1 MNVPRPLQTI
11 QDNIARVIK
20 GKSHVIEMAV
30 VCLLARGHLLL
41 EDVPGVGKTTLAH
54 SLARSLDCSFKRIQF
69 TSDLLPSDIVGVS
82 IFNRQQQAFEFVPGP
97 IFANIVL
104 ADEINRTTPK
114 TQSSLLEAMSEAQIS
129 VDNQTHPLKQPFM
142 VIATQNPA
150 EYHGTFPLPE
160 SQLDRF
166 LMRLRIGYPSVEEE
180 QKVLSRPYALHP
192 ADILAPVLSTQDVLE
207 LQRRIEHVHM
217 DESVSEYLLALVHA
231 TRQSE
236 LLSLGVSTRGALA
249 LSNAA
254 KALAL
259 VRGRDFC
266 LPDDVKELTPIVLSH
281 RVMLSRAQG
290 MRMQSFEQAERV
302 LLDIVDTIP
311 VPVCIHGH
319 GQACDDP
326 LHALVPRPSRIPTPL
341 PGYPPVAPTDVR
353 WHTLLVVH
361 DRYRRGSRQHREQ
374 SFLSAASDDAEH
386 RGDLRSPV
394 RAMFAPTRL
403 PSACAR
409 SHHGQS
415 TDDGHPLGHQS

>member
-1 MNVPRPLQTI
+1 MNALRPIQAI

-20 GKSHVIEMAV
+20 GKDQVIEMAV

-166 LMRLRIGYPSVEEE
+166 LMRLRIGYPSLEEE
-180 QKVLSRPYALHP
+180 RKVLERPYALHP

-207 LQRRIEHVHM
+207 LQRRVDQIHM
-217 DESVSEYLLALVHA
+217 DESLSDYLLAIIDA

-249 LSNAA
+249 LNKTA

-259 VRGRDFC
+259 VRGRDYC
-266 LPDDVKELTPIVLSH
+266 LPDDVKELAPIVLSH

-290 MRMQSFEQAERV
+290 LRAQSFEQAERIV
-302 LLDIVDTIP
+302 LDIVDTVP
-311 VPVCIHGH
+311 VPV
-319 GQACDDP
+319 
-326 LHALVPRPSRIPTPL
+326 
-341 PGYPPVAPTDVR
+341 
-353 WHTLLVVH
+353 
-361 DRYRRGSRQHREQ
+361 
-374 SFLSAASDDAEH
+374 
-386 RGDLRSPV
+386 
-394 RAMFAPTRL
+394 
-403 PSACAR
+403 
-409 SHHGQS
+409 
-415 TDDGHPLGHQS
+415 

>member
-1 MNVPRPLQTI
+1 MSALRPIKAI

-20 GKSHVIEMAV
+20 GKDHVIEMAV

-41 EDVPGVGKTTLAH
+41 EDVPGVGKTTIAH

-166 LMRLRIGYPSVEEE
+166 LMRLRIGYPSLEEE
-180 QKVLSRPYALHP
+180 RKVLERPYALHP
-192 ADILAPVLSTQDVLE
+192 ADILAPVLSIQDVLE
-207 LQRRIEHVHM
+207 LQRRVDHTHM
-217 DESVSEYLLALVHA
+217 DESLSEYLLAIVHA
-231 TRQSE
+231 TRHSE
-236 LLSLGVSTRGALA
+236 LLSLGVSTRGSLA
-249 LSNAA
+249 LSTAA

-259 VRGRDFC
+259 VRGREYC
-266 LPDDVKELTPIVLSH
+266 LPEDVKELAPIVLSH

-290 MRMQSFEQAERV
+290 LRAQSFEQAERIV
-302 LLDIVDTIP
+302 LDILDTVP
-311 VPVCIHGH
+311 VPV
-319 GQACDDP
+319 
-326 LHALVPRPSRIPTPL
+326 
-341 PGYPPVAPTDVR
+341 
-353 WHTLLVVH
+353 
-361 DRYRRGSRQHREQ
+361 
-374 SFLSAASDDAEH
+374 
-386 RGDLRSPV
+386 
-394 RAMFAPTRL
+394 
-403 PSACAR
+403 
-409 SHHGQS
+409 
-415 TDDGHPLGHQS
+415 

>member
-1 MNVPRPLQTI
+1 MNVPRPLQAI

-82 IFNRQQQAFEFVPGP
+82 MFNRQKQGFEFIPGP
-97 IFANIVL
+97 IFANVVL

-129 VDNQTHPLKQPFM
+129 VDNQTHLLAQPFM

-166 LMRLRIGYPSVEEE
+166 LMRLCIGYPALEEE
-180 QKVLSRPYALHP
+180 RKVLARPHSLHP
-192 ADILAPVLSTQDVLE
+192 AEMLEPVLSAHEILA
-207 LQRRIEHVHM
+207 LQTRVDQAQIE
-217 DESVSEYLLALVHA
+217 ESLTDYLLALVQA

-266 LPDDVKELTPIVLSH
+266 LPDDVKELAPIVLSH

-302 LLDIVDTIP
+302 VLDIVDTIP
-311 VPVCIHGH
+311 VPV
-319 GQACDDP
+319 
-326 LHALVPRPSRIPTPL
+326 
-341 PGYPPVAPTDVR
+341 
-353 WHTLLVVH
+353 
-361 DRYRRGSRQHREQ
+361 
-374 SFLSAASDDAEH
+374 
-386 RGDLRSPV
+386 
-394 RAMFAPTRL
+394 
-403 PSACAR
+403 
-409 SHHGQS
+409 
-415 TDDGHPLGHQS
+415 

>member
-1 MNVPRPLQTI
+1 MNALRPIQAI

-20 GKSHVIEMAV
+20 GKDHVIEMAV

-166 LMRLRIGYPSVEEE
+166 LMRLRIGYPSLEEE
-180 QKVLSRPYALHP
+180 RKVLERPYALHP

-207 LQRRIEHVHM
+207 LQRRVDQIHM
-217 DESVSEYLLALVHA
+217 DESLSDYLLAIIHA

-249 LSNAA
+249 LNKTA

-259 VRGRDFC
+259 VRGRDYC
-266 LPDDVKELTPIVLSH
+266 LPDDVKELAPIVLSH

-290 MRMQSFEQAERV
+290 LRAQSFEQAERIV
-302 LLDIVDTIP
+302 LDIVDTVP
-311 VPVCIHGH
+311 VPV
-319 GQACDDP
+319 
-326 LHALVPRPSRIPTPL
+326 
-341 PGYPPVAPTDVR
+341 
-353 WHTLLVVH
+353 
-361 DRYRRGSRQHREQ
+361 
-374 SFLSAASDDAEH
+374 
-386 RGDLRSPV
+386 
-394 RAMFAPTRL
+394 
-403 PSACAR
+403 
-409 SHHGQS
+409 
-415 TDDGHPLGHQS
+415 

>member
-1 MNVPRPLQTI
+1 MNVPHPLQAI

-20 GKSHVIEMAV
+20 GKAHVIEMAV

-166 LMRLRIGYPSVEEE
+166 LMRLRIGYPSIEEE
-180 QKVLSRPYALHP
+180 RKVLNRPYALHP

-207 LQRRIEHVHM
+207 LQRRIEQVHM
-217 DESVSEYLLALVHA
+217 DDSVSEYLLAIVHA

-249 LSNAA
+249 LNNTA

-266 LPDDVKELTPIVLSH
+266 LPDDVKELAPIVLSH

-290 MRMQSFEQAERV
+290 MRIQSFEQAERII
-302 LLDIVDTIP
+302 LDIVDTIP
-311 VPVCIHGH
+311 VPV
-319 GQACDDP
+319 
-326 LHALVPRPSRIPTPL
+326 
-341 PGYPPVAPTDVR
+341 
-353 WHTLLVVH
+353 
-361 DRYRRGSRQHREQ
+361 
-374 SFLSAASDDAEH
+374 
-386 RGDLRSPV
+386 
-394 RAMFAPTRL
+394 
-403 PSACAR
+403 
-409 SHHGQS
+409 
-415 TDDGHPLGHQS
+415 

>member
-1 MNVPRPLQTI
+1 MNVPRPLQAI

-30 VCLLARGHLLL
+30 VCLLSRGHLLL

-166 LMRLRIGYPSVEEE
+166 LMRLRIGYPSVDEER
-180 QKVLSRPYALHP
+180 KVLNRPYALHP

-217 DESVSEYLLALVHA
+217 DESVSEYLLAIVHA

-249 LSNAA
+249 LNNAA

-259 VRGRDFC
+259 VRGRDYC
-266 LPDDVKELTPIVLSH
+266 LPDDVKELAPIVLSH

-290 MRMQSFEQAERV
+290 MRTQSFEQAERIV
-302 LLDIVDTIP
+302 LDIVDTVP
-311 VPVCIHGH
+311 VPV
-319 GQACDDP
+319 
-326 LHALVPRPSRIPTPL
+326 
-341 PGYPPVAPTDVR
+341 
-353 WHTLLVVH
+353 
-361 DRYRRGSRQHREQ
+361 
-374 SFLSAASDDAEH
+374 
-386 RGDLRSPV
+386 
-394 RAMFAPTRL
+394 
-403 PSACAR
+403 
-409 SHHGQS
+409 
-415 TDDGHPLGHQS
+415 

>member
-1 MNVPRPLQTI
+1 MNIPRPLQAI

-180 QKVLSRPYALHP
+180 RKVLDRPYALHP

-207 LQRRIEHVHM
+207 LQRRIEQVHV
-217 DESVSEYLLALVHA
+217 DDSVSEYLLAIVQA

-249 LSNAA
+249 LSNTA

-259 VRGRDFC
+259 VRGREFC
-266 LPDDVKELTPIVLSH
+266 LPDDVKELAPIVLSH

-290 MRMQSFEQAERV
+290 MRIQSFEQAERII
-302 LLDIVDTIP
+302 LDIVDTIP
-311 VPVCIHGH
+311 VPV
-319 GQACDDP
+319 
-326 LHALVPRPSRIPTPL
+326 
-341 PGYPPVAPTDVR
+341 
-353 WHTLLVVH
+353 
-361 DRYRRGSRQHREQ
+361 
-374 SFLSAASDDAEH
+374 
-386 RGDLRSPV
+386 
-394 RAMFAPTRL
+394 
-403 PSACAR
+403 
-409 SHHGQS
+409 
-415 TDDGHPLGHQS
+415 